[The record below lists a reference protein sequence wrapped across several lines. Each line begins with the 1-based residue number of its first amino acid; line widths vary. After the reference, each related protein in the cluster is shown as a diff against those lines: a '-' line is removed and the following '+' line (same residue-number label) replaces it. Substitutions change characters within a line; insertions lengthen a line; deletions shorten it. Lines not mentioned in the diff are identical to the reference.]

1 MSTDYTKLVDEAQ
14 YYLDNGERER
24 GINLLQQASELAQAA
39 EEFVQQ
45 SAILNN
51 LALEQDR
58 AGQGEAARESLLL
71 SLKILQNAN
80 TLSEAQVLKNLG
92 LIERNLGNFNAA
104 KQYYQLA
111 LKLVTKIDDRLEM
124 AWLLNELG
132 IVCKD
137 QGQLTAARAYCEQ
150 ALAFLKKQE
159 APDIQA
165 YVLSGLALILELMH
179 DIQGALE
186 YYQQALE
193 LYHLVDN
200 RENEA
205 LTLHNLGQ
213 LSDNQNNWQDALEYY
228 FQSLAINLKYQY
240 TVGIAENLSALAN
253 LISTPYQ
260 IIEDLEQQPDNPL
273 ENIPLNFWQI
283 MSAWRQ
289 VLEEAIVEHNQS
301 SKSEELALVATL
313 TNVDS
318 LESAIEMHKQVFNFN
333 QKIGYYRGQIKTL
346 IDLSLLVRDAQQLDL
361 AEQYL
366 TQALS
371 IAGKEANPDDLYNLY
386 LDRGDIR
393 MMAGQVAQAINDY
406 KAGVEVAE
414 SIRANLLLDQEAF
427 DYFAWPN
434 LTVYDRLVR
443 IFARLGNHKEALD
456 WAEKAKS
463 REFLRRLRLS
473 EMKGGDNIQN
483 ELIDREMQIVKQL
496 RQAAAQLEAIDKPN
510 LMNALRNYQQLEDS
524 LHQLWNEIE
533 GLAPEYVALR
543 QGKPASW
550 QDLQKCLQL

>member
-1 MSTDYTKLVDEAQ
+1 MSKDYMQMIEEAQ
-14 YYLDNGERER
+14 VLLKKGDGED
-24 GINLLQQASELAQAA
+24 GFALLQKASELAEAA

-58 AGQGEAARESLLL
+58 AGQGEAARENLLL
-71 SLKILQNAN
+71 SLKILQHAN

-111 LKLVTKIDDRLEM
+111 LTLVKKIDDQLEI
-124 AWLLNELG
+124 AWLLNEIG
-132 IVCKD
+132 IICKD
-137 QGQLTAARAYCEQ
+137 QGQLTAARAYCEK
-150 ALAFLKKQE
+150 ALVLLKKEE
-159 APDIQA
+159 AADIQA
-165 YVLSGLALILELMH
+165 SVLSGLALILELMH
-179 DIQGALE
+179 DIRGAQE

-253 LISTPYQ
+253 LISTAYQ

-273 ENIPLNFWQI
+273 ENIPLKFWQI
-283 MSAWRQ
+283 MSAWQQ
-289 VLEEAIVEHNQS
+289 VLEKAIVEHNQS
-301 SKSEELALVATL
+301 NKSDELALVAAL

-318 LESAIEMHKQVFNFN
+318 VESAIEIHKQVFNFN

-393 MMAGQVAQAINDY
+393 MMAGQVSQAINDY

-414 SIRANLLLDQEAF
+414 SIRANLLLEKEAF

-434 LTVYDRLVR
+434 LTVYDRLAR
-443 IFARLGNHKEALD
+443 IFACLGNHKEALD

-473 EMKGGDNIQN
+473 EMKGGDNIPN
-483 ELIDREMQIVKQL
+483 ELIDQEMQIVKQL

-510 LMNALRNYQQLEDS
+510 LMDALRNYQQLEDS
-524 LHQLWNEIE
+524 LYQLWNEIE

>member
-1 MSTDYTKLVDEAQ
+1 MSRDYIQMVEEAQ
-14 YYLDNGERER
+14 FYLDNGDREH
-24 GINLLQQASELAQAA
+24 GITLLQKASELAEEA
-39 EEFVQQ
+39 EEPVQQ

-58 AGQGEAARESLLL
+58 AGQGEAARENLLL
-71 SLKILQNAN
+71 SLKILQYAN
-80 TLSEAQVLKNLG
+80 TLTEAYVLKNLG

-111 LKLVTKIDDRLEM
+111 LKLVEKIDDQLEI
-124 AWLLNELG
+124 AWLLNEIG

-137 QGQLTAARAYCEQ
+137 QGQLTEARAYCEQ
-150 ALAFLKKQE
+150 ALAFLKKEE
-159 APDIQA
+159 AANSQA
-165 YVLSGLALILELMH
+165 SVLSGLALILEQIH
-179 DIQGALE
+179 DRESAKN

-193 LYHLVDN
+193 LYQLVDDT
-200 RENEA
+200 ENEA
-205 LTLHNLGQ
+205 ITLHNLGQ
-213 LSDNQNNWQDALEYY
+213 LSDNQNNLLDALEYY

-240 TVGIAENLSALAN
+240 KAGIAENLNALAN
-253 LISTPYQ
+253 LISKVYQ

-273 ENIPLNFWQI
+273 ENIPLRFWQI

-289 VLEEAIVEHNQS
+289 VLEKAIVGDNQPN
-301 SKSEELALVATL
+301 KSDELALVTAL
-313 TNVDS
+313 TNVDD

-346 IDLSLLVRDAQQLDL
+346 SDLSLLVRDAQQLDL
-361 AEQYL
+361 AQQYL

-371 IAGKEANPDDLYNLY
+371 IAGKEANPDDLYSIY

-414 SIRANLLLDQEAF
+414 SIRANLLLEKEAI

-443 IFARLGNHKEALD
+443 ISAHLGNHQEALD

-473 EMKGGDNIQN
+473 EMKGGDNIPN
-483 ELIDREMQIVKQL
+483 ELINREMQIVKQL
-496 RQAAAQLEAIDKPN
+496 RQAAAQLEAIDKFN

-524 LHQLWNEIE
+524 LYQLWNEIE